1 MQLLNENFTIG
12 ILGGGQ
18 LAAMSA
24 YQAYR
29 LGFDIYGFTQKG
41 KYEPLDRI
49 TDKIY
54 KGDPGNSEDLKEFAK
69 LCDVITLE
77 NEFLDAQKLID
88 ADSVSSAPFIP
99 NPEAFRKVETKV
111 GEKQN
116 FETGGIP
123 VPPWKR
129 INTQNDAFTF
139 GEEHGYPF
147 MLKSSKGGY
156 DGYGNETVN
165 QPEDISEAMNSLQQ
179 GESRELIG
187 EGFVRF
193 RKELAVQIARSRD
206 ETVCYPCCETIQKD
220 HICKEVIA
228 PAPVSSALRNDAEE
242 LARRAIEAIDG
253 YGLWAFEFFL
263 TEDDQL
269 LLNECAPRPHN
280 SGHYTIEACTTSQ
293 FENHIRAISGL
304 PLGDTS
310 MRSGCAVMINLLGT
324 HSGEAEMKNGQQLL
338 RRAGGHL
345 HLYGKKQSRPG
356 RKMGH
361 FTLLGDDASQ
371 TLQSARE
378 LTNGVEI

>member
-1 MQLLNENFTIG
+1 
-12 ILGGGQ
+12 
-18 LAAMSA
+18 MSA

-29 LGFDIYGFTQKG
+29 FGFDVYGFTTKG
-41 KYEPLDRI
+41 KYEPLDRL

-54 KGDPGNSEDLKEFAK
+54 KGDPGNPEDLKEFAK

-77 NEFLDAQKLID
+77 NEFLDAKKLID
-88 ADSVSSAPFIP
+88 AESGSSAPFIP

-111 GEKQN
+111 GEKEN
-116 FETGGIP
+116 FENGGIP

-129 INTQNDAFTF
+129 IHTQNDALAF
-139 GEEHGYPF
+139 GEKHGYPF

-165 QPEDISEAMNSLQQ
+165 QPEDIQEAMDSLQQ

-193 RKELAVQIARSRD
+193 RKELAVQIARSRV
-206 ETVCYPCCETIQKD
+206 ETVCYSCCETIQKD

-228 PAPVSSALRNDAEE
+228 PAPISPTLRNEAED

-280 SGHYTIEACTTSQ
+280 SGHYTIEACATSQ
-293 FENHIRAISGL
+293 FENHIRAITGL

-310 MRSGCAVMINLLGT
+310 MQANCAVMINLLGT
-324 HSGEAEMKNGQQLL
+324 QTGDAVLKNGDELL
-338 RRAGGHL
+338 RQAGGHL
-345 HLYGKKQSRPG
+345 HLYGKKQSRHG

-371 TLQSARE
+371 TLQTARS
-378 LTNGVEI
+378 LTDGVEI